1 MSQPDAWGITAG
13 SEDLKQHT
21 EVTSKEELD
30 KVFSRKLNGITTGV
44 TDIKTMQSEGLHK
57 NLTAYGLFK
66 AKIFYNVLTDM
77 ASIYLMRL

>member
-1 MSQPDAWGITAG
+1 MGIRAIKFNCICRARKQYWENLKPSTGRPTSASMSQPDAWGITAG

-44 TDIKTMQSEGLHK
+44 TDIKTM
-57 NLTAYGLFK
+57 
-66 AKIFYNVLTDM
+66 
-77 ASIYLMRL
+77 